1 MNKKFTTAAGREIGI
16 QAVPP
21 LLIEE
26 VRLRAQQ
33 TVEVP
38 PKPTYEVELP
48 DGSKM
53 TYEHDEQSVTTEAEK
68 AAWAKYQ
75 AALTRQSQ
83 VAATKVMELFMAKGT
98 TVDVTGE
105 WRELQEYFEIKL
117 PDNPIALKI
126 HFLRTE
132 LLTTADDINNLMA
145 SIMEASGIDR
155 TVLEAAQN
163 SFRRNIR
170 KEQDAI
176 SGTGGEVQLTEA
188 GREVVHVAEVSRD
201 GDGEGVAPNAVE
213 MG

>member
-1 MNKKFTTAAGREIGI
+1 MKKFTTAAGREIGI
-16 QAVPP
+16 QPVPP

-48 DGSKM
+48 DGSMM
-53 TYEHDEQSVTTEAEK
+53 TYEHDEQSVTTAEEK
-68 AAWAKYQ
+68 AAWKVYQ
-75 AALTRQSQ
+75 AALSRQAAA
-83 VAATKVMELFMAKGT
+83 AATKVMELFMAKGT

-132 LLTTADDINNLMA
+132 LLTTTDDINNLMT

-163 SFRRNIR
+163 SFRRNLR
-170 KEQDAI
+170 QESNAP
-176 SGTGGEVQLTEA
+176 SGTSGEVQPAEA
-188 GREVVHVAEVSRD
+188 GRQVVHVAEVSRD